1 MVNGIST
8 VEDWIRDTGE
18 TTERVMFSNY
28 LSLSSNLDSI
38 SDMADSLSQADT
50 IQLSQFSEV
59 NNIVPF
65 KDEMLGRSI
74 QKNTHPRRDPLKY
87 TLSPYPRLKKCV
99 STSPKSQNDHVD
111 CPRVLLESTKEE
123 SPFVV

>member
-74 QKNTHPRRDPLKY
+74 QKNTHPTRDPPKY
-87 TLSPYPRLKKCV
+87 TLSPYPCLKK
-99 STSPKSQNDHVD
+99 SQKSENCQNNHVD
-111 CPRVLLESTKEE
+111 CPRVLLESNKEE